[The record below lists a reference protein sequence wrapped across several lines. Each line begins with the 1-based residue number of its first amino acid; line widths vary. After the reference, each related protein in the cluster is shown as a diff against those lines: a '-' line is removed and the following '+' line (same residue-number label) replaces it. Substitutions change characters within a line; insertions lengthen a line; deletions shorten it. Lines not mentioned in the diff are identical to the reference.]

1 MIDTTIKTR
10 PGSHRPG
17 ALARATWTPLA
28 PLTVIVT
35 AAALLGGCAARDSVT
50 VGAVPDDYRTNH
62 PIVIAEKEQVID
74 LPVGASDRGMTKT
87 QRVALGGFLSDY
99 DRSAAPVLNI
109 LVPVGSQNS
118 VAASQAGSD
127 FAHYAKKF
135 GVPASRIMLSSYQAG
150 AADVSAPVRV
160 SYTAMSAQTNKC
172 GRWPEDIAD
181 TSDNKHYANFGC
193 SYQNNLAAQVANP
206 ADLLG
211 PRKMTEP
218 DAERRSTVI
227 DDYRRGPTWSDPP
240 TREVDIDF

>member
-1 MIDTTIKTR
+1 MIEISSRTR
-10 PGSHRPG
+10 PGGNRPG
-17 ALARATWTPLA
+17 TLARTTWKPLV
-28 PLTVIVT
+28 PLTAIVT
-35 AAALLGGCAARDSVT
+35 AALLAGCAARDSVT

-74 LPVGASDRGMTKT
+74 LPVGASERGMTKT

-160 SYTAMSAQTNKC
+160 SYTAMTAQTNKC
-172 GRWPEDIAD
+172 GRWPEDIVAN

-227 DDYRRGPTWSDPP
+227 DDYRSGPTWNDPP
-240 TREVDIDF
+240 VREVDVDF